1 MREKDFS
8 TGLRGVLFEARH
20 YARMGSALWLYG
32 WLVLRQTHQSGSIGW
47 VLGGAPV
54 RYREIEEETGFNRR
68 TLERWLSTLRREGYI
83 ETSAAQEGVRIRI
96 MKAKKFPQAGRKSA
110 EGVRKSAGRGTPSC
124 GASTQQ
130 NYTYEQFADG
140 MNSSSIVRIKE
151 RETQRKNINSCE
163 NRGQNQQQERSRDR
177 NPDEYQ
183 NPNQNQSG
191 LDEKQNQNPNQFRNH
206 KEDGH
211 QYFPWELRLRQQL
224 LRADREDAVRR
235 ELAVGTGPSNRR

>member
-110 EGVRKSAGRGTPSC
+110 EGVRKSAGRGTRNC

-151 RETQRKNINSCE
+151 NQTRPENINSCE
-163 NRGQNQQQERSRDR
+163 KRGQNQQQEWRRDY
-177 NPDEYQ
+177 NPNEYQ
-183 NPNQNQSG
+183 NANQNQSG
-191 LDEKQNQNPNQFRNH
+191 LEETQNQNPNQSRNQ
-206 KEDGH
+206 KEDRH
-211 QYFPWELRLRQQL
+211 DSFPWELRLRQQL
-224 LRADREDAVRR
+224 LRAERDEAVRR